1 MKEAEKNT
9 VPRMNQIICCYSA
22 KKKKERGGRK
32 KQEKRLVGI
41 LDVSTSSYTFSS
53 GGILIIPL

>member
-1 MKEAEKNT
+1 MKEAEKKHST
-9 VPRMNQIICCYSA
+9 TYESDYLLLLS